1 MRRVGVLT
9 SGGDAPGMNAC
20 IRAVVRT
27 TLGMGLQAIG
37 VRRGFQGCID
47 AEFEDLDDRSVGGII
62 QRGGTILQTAR
73 CLEFETTKGQQEALR
88 NLNRYDVDGL
98 VVIGGEGSMKG
109 ALALQLRGF
118 PVVGV
123 PASIDNDVWGTDM
136 ALGVDTALNTAL
148 GAIDKI
154 KDTAS
159 SHQRAFVIEVMG
171 RHSGYLALMS
181 ALAGGAEVILIPEVD
196 TPLEQVVDDIE
207 DAYVRGKTHS
217 IIVVAEGAKYPG
229 AEVASYLQAREDEC
243 GFKVRTVILGHIQ
256 RGGSP
261 SAYDR
266 ILGSRLGA
274 AAAHQLAEASPG
286 VMMGI
291 SDGKVKAIPLEEVAE
306 NARTVDLTYM
316 ELADSLER

>member
-27 TLGMGLQAIG
+27 TLDMGLQAIG
-37 VRRGFQGCID
+37 VRRGFQGCIG
-47 AEFEDLDDRSVGGII
+47 AEFEDLDDRTVGGII

-73 CLEFETTKGQQEALR
+73 CQEFETSKGQQEAIR
-88 NLNRYDVDGL
+88 NLNRYDIDGL

-109 ALALQLRGF
+109 AMALQHRGI
-118 PVVGV
+118 PVAGV

-181 ALAGGAEVILIPEVD
+181 GLAGGAEVILIPEVN

-207 DAYVRGKTHS
+207 DAYVRGKAHS
-217 IIVVAEGAKYPG
+217 IIIVAEGAKHP
-229 AEVASYLQAREDEC
+229 ATEVTNYLQARQDET

-274 AAAHQLAEASPG
+274 AAAHQLAESSPG
-286 VMMGI
+286 MMMGI
-291 SDGKVKAIPLEEVAE
+291 SDGQLKAIPLEEVTQ
-306 NARTVDLTYM
+306 NSRTVDLSYM
-316 ELADSLER
+316 DLADSLER